1 MDHPSGYQL
10 RMRGYAADGEASKV
24 FFVAVEAGETD
35 DRFAKRIMYR
45 FGLNRTQAELLTLLA
60 NRPASRPA
68 ELAALR
74 KIRPDTL
81 KKSLRR
87 LADRLDLDNQAAL
100 RELAHSVLANNGATA
115 TSLPRSLA

>member
-1 MDHPSGYQL
+1 M
-10 RMRGYAADGEASKV
+10 

-45 FGLNRTQAELLTLLA
+45 FGLNQAQAELLTLLA

-100 RELAHSVLANNGATA
+100 RELAHSVIANNGATA